1 MKLQHLIL
9 HNIGPFYGRY
19 NVDFTSSSN
28 GSGYAFFAENN
39 RGKTSIYNAMRW
51 CLFGKVEERAK
62 TVEGRRYKGA
72 KKAIVG
78 EGKILMNDVA
88 YETDDV
94 QEMSVILLA
103 KGARGSIQ
111 VTRMARSITKYARSD
126 DDIEVSLNVKIG
138 DDPLL
143 EGSKAQEA
151 IESFFPSDLARFFF
165 IDGESLEEY
174 TEMMQTSSQS
184 GLKDEVN
191 AVLGIPALVRGDE
204 DLTRLRRSLKSK
216 IDSTTKAAKQ
226 STKARDDALAQK
238 RILTEKLTISDKVKE
253 SLDAVL
259 EKLERTKEEMET
271 HAELA
276 PIVEEIKNLDT
287 QIELKTANLIESAKD
302 KASEAKIAWK
312 VMLWDRCET
321 VHDDLVSSQER
332 ALTAAATRKSTIQ
345 SIEDLEKDISDMSG
359 LCDACGQPLP
369 DLEKYKDNKR
379 KELLLRKD
387 ILEKLDSKVHS
398 SQDELAIKIGDLKKL
413 RPLDDS
419 RKRIL
424 AADQKWKR
432 LKNDLES
439 LNEQRR
445 HLNSK
450 LTEGKKDDIVE
461 LGERKGRQEAMIQ
474 RRQNEWKTAR
484 AEVEFAEL
492 ELNRL
497 QRLTTG
503 GEVNSEDH
511 KLENLIGKLIVTV
524 KDTLLSYRESA
535 RKEVERLA
543 SKTFQRM
550 NNAPDVY
557 TGIRV
562 DKDFKTT
569 ILNSKGRASRDPSS
583 GAVSIMTMSVIDAFR
598 QVSGLEA
605 PVFFDTPGRSLDEQ
619 HKEKLLEYFW
629 APDGQQF
636 LIFAHSGEFTVE
648 ETLENFSGK
657 IAKAYTISLPGD
669 HKTCYQ
675 QGCGSEDVLH
685 DAYGKKNTCNAC
697 GFVWDLTSQS
707 TLLMEVEI

>member
-1 MKLQHLIL
+1 MKLQHLVL

-19 NVDFTSSSN
+19 NIDFTSESD

-72 KKAIVG
+72 TKAIVG
-78 EGKILMNDVA
+78 DGKILMNDVA
-88 YETDDV
+88 YESDDV
-94 QEMSVILLA
+94 QEMSVILFA
-103 KGARGSIQ
+103 QGNRGTIQ
-111 VTRMARSITKYARSD
+111 VTRAAKSMTKFARSD
-126 DDIEVSLNVKIG
+126 DEIEVSLNVKIG
-138 DDPLL
+138 DAPLL
-143 EGSKAQEA
+143 DGRKAQEA
-151 IESFFPSDLARFFF
+151 IESFFPTDLARFFF

-174 TEMMQTSSQS
+174 TEMMQASSQS

-204 DLTRLRRSLKSK
+204 DLTRLRRTLKSK

-238 RILTEKLTISDKVKE
+238 RILNEKMVASDAIKKK
-253 SLDAVL
+253 LDAVL
-259 EKLERTKEEMET
+259 GKLEQTKKEMET

-276 PIVEEIKNLDT
+276 PIVEEIRSLDT
-287 QIELKTANLIESAKD
+287 QIELKKANLLESAKD
-302 KASEAKIAWK
+302 RASEAKIAWK

-321 VHDDLVSSQER
+321 VHDDLVSSQEL
-332 ALTAAATRKSTIQ
+332 ASTAEATRKSTIQ
-345 SIEDLEKDISDMSG
+345 SIEDLQRDLADMSG

-369 DLEKYKDNKR
+369 DLEKYKK
-379 KELLLRKD
+379 KKKQELVQRTAV
-387 ILEKLDSKVHS
+387 LEKLNAQAFV
-398 SQDELAIKIGDLKKL
+398 SQDELAIKVGDLKKL

-419 RKRIL
+419 RTRII
-424 AADQKWKR
+424 AADEKWKR
-432 LKNDLES
+432 MKNDLES
-439 LNEQRR
+439 LHEQHR

-450 LTEGKKDDIVE
+450 LTEGMKEDIVE

-474 RRQNEWKTAR
+474 RRQNEWKSAR
-484 AEVEFAEL
+484 AEVELAEL

-497 QRLTTG
+497 QRLTIG
-503 GEVNSEDH
+503 GEVSSEDH
-511 KLENLIGKLIVTV
+511 KLDNLIGKLIVTV

-535 RKEVERLA
+535 RKKVELLA
-543 SKTFQRM
+543 SETFRKM
-550 NNAPDVY
+550 NNAPEVY
-557 TGIRV
+557 TDIRV

-569 ILNSKGRASRDPSS
+569 ILNSKGRPSRDPSS
-583 GAVSIMTMSVIDAFR
+583 GAVSIMTMSVIDALR
-598 QVSGLEA
+598 QVSGLDA

-619 HKEKLLEYFW
+619 HKEKLLEHFW

-657 IAKAYTISLPGD
+657 MARAYTISLPGD

-675 QGCGSEDVLH
+675 KGCGSADVLH
-685 DAYGKKNTCNAC
+685 DAYAKKNTCNSC
-697 GFVWDLTSQS
+697 GFVWDLTSQH
-707 TLLMEVEI
+707 TLLMEVDI

>member
-707 TLLMEVEI
+707 TLLTEVEI